1 MKYFKQVFLQDEEL
15 LIKGILFWLI
25 PHLVRLQVLTADVK
39 MLGLHVV
46 LAGWQPQV

>member
-15 LIKGILFWLI
+15 LTKGNLFWLI